1 MNFKKLNLKNEAIDT
16 IHRVIPLLNKEP
28 NINQILQNKN
38 HHKEQ
43 NDCESQ
49 LKLWKICPSAFDK
62 NVDTDYK
69 ESADVNAV
77 DPQM

>member
-49 LKLWKICPSAFDK
+49 LKL
-62 NVDTDYK
+62 
-69 ESADVNAV
+69 
-77 DPQM
+77 